1 MPRSRWSSVRRSDR
15 WRPGRAS
22 WSMTGIGSSA
32 GPGSCTRSADA
43 GSVRDADYHRRVRL
57 LRRRPKVFDIQV
69 QDLVLRITAP
79 DDLAEESRAAAL
91 SFWEQLQSYGLRHPD
106 FNSSKRPLQ
115 QVAADAPE
123 IVKEVVSA
131 SSSAGVGPM
140 FTFRGAVV
148 DSVGRFLGQQTHDV
162 TVACDGDYYIRS
174 KKRMKVQVRRH
185 GGAPITVALDG
196 SRGVGVST
204 TLGRGRGGRG
214 PDGLAVI
221 AQSCMLAD
229 AAAAGVQACLAKP
242 DGFGMALHYLQQV
255 PGVRGGVVVVGDRI
269 GVAGAVE

>member
-1 MPRSRWSSVRRSDR
+1 M
-15 WRPGRAS
+15 
-22 WSMTGIGSSA
+22 
-32 GPGSCTRSADA
+32 
-43 GSVRDADYHRRVRL
+43 RL

-106 FNSSKRPLQ
+106 FNSSKRPLR
-115 QVAADAPE
+115 QVAADAPV
-123 IVKEVVSA
+123 IVKEVVST
-131 SSSAGVGPM
+131 SSAAGVGPM

-148 DSVGRFLGQQTHDV
+148 DSVGRFLGQQVHDV
-162 TVACDGDYYIRS
+162 TVACDGDYYIRA

-229 AAAAGVQACLAKP
+229 AAAAGVQA
-242 DGFGMALHYLQQV
+242 YLQQV

-269 GVAGAVE
+269 GVAGAVEIAA